1 MEQHQNGNG
10 QTEQVTTVF
19 VAGFPADTTH
29 REVDNLCRFMP
40 GFVKSKV
47 SFSRGITL
55 FALFDSVESAEAA
68 IHTLKDQ
75 AFDASRP
82 SEIMR
87 VVMAKS
93 NMRIT
98 DSGPPGGPAA
108 FPAYPSQPAIGGRG
122 ISDAPRFQATPRA
135 QYATRGQVW
144 SQPPPPSPVGGGYVR
159 PSAALGG
166 PAKRPRTALSPDSVD
181 TVACVG
187 AADAGVDQ
195 ESLQNFFAVQP
206 GFVAFKANPRMGG
219 GFAKFETP
227 ERAREAIQA
236 AQVEGIPAAVA
247 RTSMAS

>member
-122 ISDAPRFQATPRA
+122 ISDAPRPTSDPHPRFSLERRRWEVSGHT
-135 QYATRGQVW
+135 Q
-144 SQPPPPSPVGGGYVR
+144 S
-159 PSAALGG
+159 
-166 PAKRPRTALSPDSVD
+166 SV
-181 TVACVG
+181 C
-187 AADAGVDQ
+187 DAGAGLVAAATA
-195 ESLQNFFAVQP
+195 FACWWRIRAAQ
-206 GFVAFKANPRMGG
+206 RSSR
-219 GFAKFETP
+219 
-227 ERAREAIQA
+227 RARQEAKDGTQSGQPRPYLGSIGA
-236 AQVEGIPAAVA
+236 P
-247 RTSMAS
+247 